1 MHPDTGLWAAG
12 SVLLWV
18 MSAVLSMG
26 LALLMAAGTRSRW
39 LLCRTLTTVAV
50 HATRGVP
57 TSLLVIVFGLAS
69 MRLPGGSELP
79 VVFPGTSPQ
88 FQLVAWAI
96 VIALGL
102 GSSGHIAV
110 ICLAAWDSVGVR
122 RLDQAQVMGLTQWGR
137 VRVVGREV
145 LPLVLGPL
153 GSRLVHHLHNT
164 GFAALFPV
172 VEVLGGV
179 IEASNETFAVAKFAA
194 LGAVVY
200 IVMSQAI
207 WMTTRALESRL
218 RAPGSSTRAEQAEVS
233 LSP

>member
-1 MHPDTGLWAAG
+1 MHADIGLWAAG
-12 SVLLWV
+12 SVLLWGL
-18 MSAVLSMG
+18 SAGLSIA
-26 LALLMAAGTRSRW
+26 LALLMAAGGRSRW
-39 LLCRTLTTVAV
+39 FFCRVVSAVAV
-50 HATRGVP
+50 HITRGVP
-57 TSLLVIVFGLAS
+57 TSLLVIVFGLMS
-69 MRLPGGSELP
+69 MRLSGGSHLP

-110 ICLAAWDSVGVR
+110 ICLTAWSSAGVR
-122 RLDQAQVMGLTQWGR
+122 RLDQAEVMGLSPYGK

-153 GSRLVHHLHNT
+153 GARLVHHLHNT

-172 VEVLGGV
+172 AEVLGGV
-179 IEASNETFAVAKFAA
+179 VEASNETFAVAKFAA
-194 LGAVVY
+194 LGAVAY

-207 WMTTRALESRL
+207 WMTTRTLEARL
-218 RAPGSSTRAEQAEVS
+218 RAPGSSTPAGYVEVS
-233 LSP
+233 SSR